1 MVGMRNDRSRA
12 RARNILETRYPVPD
26 DVELDRLQEL
36 ATHYVRE
43 ADRLE
48 NESKGRAVQSDELLS
63 TALDA
68 IARDYFARSVTRTV
82 SQRKR

>member
-1 MVGMRNDRSRA
+1 MVGMRSDRSRA

-26 DVELDRLQEL
+26 DVELDRLREL
-36 ATHYVRE
+36 ATDYVRE
-43 ADRLE
+43 AERLE
-48 NESKGRAVQSDELLS
+48 NESRGRAIQSDELLS

-68 IARDYFARSVTRTV
+68 IARDYFARSVVRAV